1 MNNKENTTVNNT
13 FTVQKLTG
21 LAVLTA
27 IVVILQLVGSSIR
40 FGPFS
45 VSLVLIP
52 IAIGAILFGPFGG
65 AWLGFIF
72 GVTVL
77 ASGDAAPFFVVNAP
91 GTVLTVLLKGALA
104 GLCAG
109 LVYKALRHKNMLLS
123 TVLTAA
129 VCPIV
134 NTGVFLIGCKL
145 FFMDTITGWAEA
157 AGFPSAGAYILGA
170 FIGFNFLFEFLV
182 NIVLSPVII
191 KIIRAIRSGER

>member
-1 MNNKENTTVNNT
+1 MNNKDNTAAQNT

-65 AWLGFIF
+65 AWLGFVF

-77 ASGDAAPFFVVNAP
+77 ISGDAAPFFVVNAP
-91 GTVLTVLLKGALA
+91 GTVLTVLLKGILA

>member
-1 MNNKENTTVNNT
+1 MNNKDNTENNT
-13 FTVQKLTG
+13 FSVQKLTG

-65 AWLGFIF
+65 AWLGLVF
-72 GVTVL
+72 GLTVL
-77 ASGDAAPFFVVNAP
+77 ISGDAAPFFVVNAP

-134 NTGVFLIGCKL
+134 NTGIFLIGCKL